1 MVGSIV
7 GTGVFAMPAVLAGA
21 GTSSLLVLGV
31 IAVGAMLLAALFG
44 QLTKRIPNSDG
55 GLYAYARYEFGDF
68 AGYLT
73 GWCYWIQAWA
83 GNAAI
88 VSAWVFYVD
97 ALFGIHPSGLGNWGI
112 ALGGLWIPALINLAG
127 VKQMAWFQNLTV
139 VLKFLPLLFVGVVG
153 WFFVSKGNFGAFNA
167 SGGSLYS
174 AIGIAAG
181 VALFSFIGVEVAAI
195 TAKRVKN
202 PRVNV
207 GRASLI
213 GTGLSAI
220 LYLAVSAA
228 IMGLVPHHEL
238 VNSTAPFVTAFGTIF
253 THGVWAGKLVAALA
267 VVSGIGA
274 LNGWTL
280 VTTEVARAAAND
292 GLFPRAFA
300 WTDRKDTAWFGVVMA
315 ALLPSLLMLWAYTT
329 KTGLTVF
336 TELVALTVVTVAI
349 PYLFSAC
356 AQLAYLVSKR
366 RRVQGWQLARDL
378 TIAGAGVLFSM
389 WVTFAAGYQSVYQAM
404 ILRARRGRPVR
415 LPQGPPGEPRPGS
428 LARRHGASRR
438 WRAVIRQPAVMMR
451 METEMTFNVASE
463 AGQLRQVIVHRPGL
477 ELSRLTPRN
486 IGELLF
492 DDVLWA
498 KKAKE
503 EHDAFAE
510 ALRDKGVRVHYFG
523 QLLGETLERPEG
535 RAFVLD
541 RICTP
546 EMLGPEPHR
555 AAAHALRGPRRP
567 DAGRVPGRRRAQ
579 GGPASGRG
587 AQPEVGHAAG
597 R

>member
-1 MVGSIV
+1 MSTLIHARHGGHQDRPVPGRAEQKARALGLTSATGLVVGSIV

-21 GTSSLLVLGV
+21 GTSSIVVLGV

-44 QLTKRIPNSDG
+44 QLTRRIPKSDG
-55 GLYAYARYEFGDF
+55 GLYAYARHEFGDF

-97 ALFGIHPSGLGNWGI
+97 ALFGIRPSGIGNWGI
-112 ALGGLWIPALINLAG
+112 ALGGLWIPALVNLAG
-127 VKQMAWFQNLTV
+127 VRQMAWFQNLTV
-139 VLKFLPLLFVGVVG
+139 VLKFLPLLFVGVAG
-153 WFFVSKGNFGAFNA
+153 WFFVKQANFGAFNA

-207 GRASLI
+207 GRAALL
-213 GTGLSAI
+213 GTGASAI

-228 IMGLVPHHEL
+228 IMGLVPHHAL
-238 VNSTAPFVTAFGTIF
+238 VTSTAPFVTAFETIF
-253 THGVWAGKLVAALA
+253 THGAWAGKLVAALA

-280 VTTEVARAAAND
+280 VTTEVARAAADD
-292 GLFPRAFA
+292 GLFPRAFG
-300 WTDRKDTAWFGVVMA
+300 WTDRRGTAWFGVLTA
-315 ALLPSLLMLWAYTT
+315 AVLPSLLMLWSYTT
-329 KTGLTVF
+329 AAGLTVF

-366 RRVQGWQLARDL
+366 RRVQGWALARDL
-378 TIAGAGVLFSM
+378 VIAGLSVLFSM

-404 ILRARRGRPVR
+404 VLV
-415 LPQGPPGEPRPGS
+415 
-428 LARRHGASRR
+428 LAGV
-438 WRAVIRQPAVMMR
+438 VIYPFIKAHREDTGQVTAPA
-451 METEMTFNVASE
+451 
-463 AGQLRQVIVHRPGL
+463 
-477 ELSRLTPRN
+477 
-486 IGELLF
+486 
-492 DDVLWA
+492 
-498 KKAKE
+498 
-503 EHDAFAE
+503 EHSAADGAE
-510 ALRDKGVRVHYFG
+510 A
-523 QLLGETLERPEG
+523 
-535 RAFVLD
+535 
-541 RICTP
+541 
-546 EMLGPEPHR
+546 
-555 AAAHALRGPRRP
+555 
-567 DAGRVPGRRRAQ
+567 
-579 GGPASGRG
+579 
-587 AQPEVGHAAG
+587 
-597 R
+597 